1 MSPIFANHGFEPRM
15 SFSGAT
21 SVSRNAAE
29 RAQIVTANELGNH
42 FEELFANTR
51 ANLTLAQTRQAAQA
65 NRRRMPI
72 PFKVG
77 DSVWLKRQHIA
88 TDRWM

>member
-1 MSPIFANHGFEPRM
+1 MSSISANHGLESRV
-15 SFSGAT
+15 SFFGAT
-21 SVSRNAAE
+21 SVSPNTAE
-29 RAQIVTANELGNH
+29 RAQIVTANELRNH
-42 FEELFANTR
+42 FEELFADAQ

-65 NRRRMPI
+65 TRRRMPV